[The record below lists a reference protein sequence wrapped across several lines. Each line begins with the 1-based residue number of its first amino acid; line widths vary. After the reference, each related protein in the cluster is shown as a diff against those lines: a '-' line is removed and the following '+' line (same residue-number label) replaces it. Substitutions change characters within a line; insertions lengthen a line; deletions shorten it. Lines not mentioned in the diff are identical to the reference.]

1 MAIAYKD
8 SYSDPPRK
16 RRRERRERNKM
27 AAPLLVAI
35 AAVVGLLWLGPETT
49 SRLENAVTELLR
61 LPGN

>member
-1 MAIAYKD
+1 MAIAFKD

-16 RRRERRERNKM
+16 RRRERRERRI

-35 AAVVGLLWLGPETT
+35 AAVVGLLWLGPQTT